1 MRLLLILLIVPL
13 IEIALFVQI
22 GGAIGLFGTL
32 AVVVATALLGAA
44 MLRIQ
49 GLAILFDLKR
59 AASGGGDIAGP
70 ILHGVMVFS
79 SGLLLLTPGFFTYAV
94 GFLLLVPNVRNALI
108 RWGAQAVASQAA
120 AQTWYPGRPDG
131 GVIDGVAHDVS
142 EDPPRRPG
150 GPDS

>member
-32 AVVVATALLGAA
+32 AVVVATAVLGAA

-59 AASGGGDIAGP
+59 AASDGGDIAGP

-79 SGLLLLTPGFFTYAV
+79 SGLLLLTPGFFTDVV
-94 GFLLLVPNVRNALI
+94 GFLLLFPECPQCSDPA
-108 RWGAQAVASQAA
+108 GA
-120 AQTWYPGRPDG
+120 
-131 GVIDGVAHDVS
+131 
-142 EDPPRRPG
+142 RRPSLRRRRRSPG
-150 GPDS
+150 IRAGRTMAA